1 MKLCVT
7 ALNNTIDSPID
18 PRFGR
23 CSHFIIVDADSLD
36 YEAFPNPNIES
47 SGGAGI
53 QSGQFISSHKVD
65 AVLTGHVGVNAIQ
78 TLSAGGITVFTEISG
93 TVRQAIEDYKA
104 GKLKKTDP
112 STVKSKPGSGHK
124 RQ

>member
-18 PRFGR
+18 SRFGR

-36 YEAFPNPNIES
+36 YEAFPNPNIDS

-53 QSGQFISSHKVD
+53 QSGQFISSQKVD

-78 TLSAGGITVFTEISG
+78 TLSAAGVTVFTEISG

-104 GKLKKTDP
+104 GKLRKTDS
-112 STVKSKPGSGHK
+112 STVKSKSGSGHK